1 MECATMA
8 AVAQFRNKVFGQ
20 ILYSGDILPG
30 GRFLWWPKMVLKYIG
45 KGKVV
50 YDYNQSIM
58 YVSIGKLDGNV
69 VGI

>member
-30 GRFLWWPKMVLKYIG
+30 GDS
-45 KGKVV
+45 
-50 YDYNQSIM
+50 YDDRKWYSNTSARA
-58 YVSIGKLDGNV
+58 KLCM
-69 VGI
+69 ITIKALCMLA